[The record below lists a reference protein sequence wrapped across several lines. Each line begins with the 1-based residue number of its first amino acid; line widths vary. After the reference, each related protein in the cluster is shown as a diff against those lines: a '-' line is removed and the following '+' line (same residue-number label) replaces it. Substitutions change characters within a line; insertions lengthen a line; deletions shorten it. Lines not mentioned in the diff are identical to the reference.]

1 MSQCAP
7 RIDVQNNNE
16 RPKYNNLVR
25 DDFSVSG
32 GEKMAWSYENIL
44 DLRLTIPTVICRK
57 MRFLTFRGDNS
68 ETMFN
73 ARVMKLKEF
82 IAIASFNSIL
92 QLLDTALTFLQSA
105 AKDASLSKRSYNCY
119 CFSSEGTNI

>member
-1 MSQCAP
+1 MLVMVTVPLVKFAGYIAMSQ
-7 RIDVQNNNE
+7 
-16 RPKYNNLVR
+16 YNNLVR

-32 GEKMAWSYENIL
+32 GEKMASSYENIL

-57 MRFLTFRGDNS
+57 IRFLTLRGDNS
-68 ETMFN
+68 ETMLN

-92 QLLDTALTFLQSA
+92 QLL
-105 AKDASLSKRSYNCY
+105 
-119 CFSSEGTNI
+119 GPPH